1 MRRLHKNPPGRK
13 DRRAHESAEEL
24 SSKRLIPLAAAGAIV
39 ASTASIAVSYILLV
53 AGLLLSILDA
63 VRRGRIN
70 LKLPP
75 YAWILGLFSLAFVL
89 SALFSDDVSHSL
101 RSLKRLLR
109 FAYVP
114 LVFSWLGRSQVEGTL
129 RWIHVFVIASAG
141 YGVLQYFWLLDVDL
155 LNRITG
161 FMSHWMTFSGQL
173 MFVALSLAGYL
184 CWRGGFLARTSHP
197 LAGKATGADQAMAPA
212 VGKWSLFF
220 WIGGLALIL
229 WTLVLTMTRSAW
241 IGVVVGGLVL
251 LTFIRWKWVLIGL
264 AALMVVL
271 LILPQPFRDRLE
283 SGLDVTDTTTRI
295 RGELLQTGA
304 RMMRANPWFGVG
316 PGLLSHSSL
325 GYRSHEEFPD
335 WAYQHL
341 HNNLFQIGAELGL
354 LTLAVWLALWLSI
367 TRSLI
372 RLYRQSSDEF
382 CRYLTLN
389 GAVAVIAFQ
398 VAGLFEY
405 NFGDA
410 EIVILLLFFVTAPY
424 AIQAQ
429 ARPSS

>member
-13 DRRAHESAEEL
+13 DRLAHESAEEL

-114 LVFSWLGRSQVEGTL
+114 LVFSWLGRSSQVEG
-129 RWIHVFVIASAG
+129 
-141 YGVLQYFWLLDVDL
+141 
-155 LNRITG
+155 
-161 FMSHWMTFSGQL
+161 
-173 MFVALSLAGYL
+173 
-184 CWRGGFLARTSHP
+184 SHP
-197 LAGKATGADQAMAPA
+197 VAGKATGVDQAMAPA

-304 RMMRANPWFGVG
+304 RMMRVNPWFGVG